1 MGRSEAEHAAM
12 RREEDFIYPRKVHG
26 TGLGTVTRL
35 SYFRRVCRPGLLLL
49 SLVLAIGCGR
59 AGDARPANRQ
69 PRPDSDPGVI
79 EEYELPAT
87 MPPGES
93 P

>member
-1 MGRSEAEHAAM
+1 MGRSEAKHAAM
-12 RREEDFIYPRKVHG
+12 RCEEDCSCPRKGHG
-26 TGLGTVTRL
+26 PGLRTVARL
-35 SYFRRVCRPGLLLL
+35 SCFRQVCRPWLLLL
-49 SLVLAIGCGR
+49 SLALAIGCGR

-69 PRPDSDPGVI
+69 PRPASDPGVI

>member
-1 MGRSEAEHAAM
+1 MGRSEAEHAEM
-12 RREEDFIYPRKVHG
+12 RIEEDCSCPREGHG
-26 TGLGTVTRL
+26 PGLGTVTRL
-35 SYFRRVCRPGLLLL
+35 PYFRRACHPWLLLS

-59 AGDARPANRQ
+59 ADDARPASRQ
-69 PRPDSDPGVI
+69 PRPASDPGVI
-79 EEYELPAT
+79 EQYELPAT